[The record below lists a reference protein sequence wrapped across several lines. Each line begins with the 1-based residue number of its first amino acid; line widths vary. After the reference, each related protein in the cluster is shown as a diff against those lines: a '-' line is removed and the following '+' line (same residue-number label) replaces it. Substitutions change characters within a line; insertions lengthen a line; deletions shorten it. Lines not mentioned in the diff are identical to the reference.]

1 MTSTTGSYSPAC
13 TTCKILWVR
22 MGPIVLAIFALDARK
37 DIIARQAPKHD
48 ETRQINSIRNS
59 NSYNYAYDK
68 CITYKYIINY
78 IYIYEINIHIY
89 IYMHIT
95 YYIERER
102 SISFH
107 ITIPSSSFFRRI
119 FLLDVPSFSTCFF
132 PSLPIHGRHHSAP
145 PGSAA
150 PGSGSGIRAPNAVR
164 P

>member
-1 MTSTTGSYSPAC
+1 VPTYQQARTMKYTMTSTTGSYSPAC

-78 IYIYEINIHIY
+78 IYMRLIYTYIY
-89 IYMHIT
+89 ICILHIT
-95 YYIERER
+95 
-102 SISFH
+102 
-107 ITIPSSSFFRRI
+107 
-119 FLLDVPSFSTCFF
+119 
-132 PSLPIHGRHHSAP
+132 
-145 PGSAA
+145 
-150 PGSGSGIRAPNAVR
+150 
-164 P
+164 